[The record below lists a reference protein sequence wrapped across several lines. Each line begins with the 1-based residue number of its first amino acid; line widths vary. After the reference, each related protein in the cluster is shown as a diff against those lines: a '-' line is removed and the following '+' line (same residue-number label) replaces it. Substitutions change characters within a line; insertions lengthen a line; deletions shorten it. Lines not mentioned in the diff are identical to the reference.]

1 MRRLLVAI
9 RDVKTEMFLPGVIS
23 AVTRGEAERIFVD
36 ILQSASPIKEHPHDY
51 ALYEVGSFDDQ
62 DGRLYPPIVEGI
74 VNPPTL
80 LIDGLQ
86 VTQLRKAE

>member
-36 ILQSASPIKEHPHDY
+36 VLQRAELMKDHPHDF
-51 ALYEVGSFDDQ
+51 ALYEVGSFDDG
-62 DGRLYPPIVEGI
+62 DGRLYPPIVEGVI
-74 VNPPTL
+74 NPPTL